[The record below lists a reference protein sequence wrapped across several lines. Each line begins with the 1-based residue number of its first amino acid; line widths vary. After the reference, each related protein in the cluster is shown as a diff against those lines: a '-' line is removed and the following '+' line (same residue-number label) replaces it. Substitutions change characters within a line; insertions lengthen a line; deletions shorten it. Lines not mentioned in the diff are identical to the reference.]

1 MIKGIVLAFSAVNM
15 PLETSQVLTLVET
28 YLGRHVFAP
37 TITDRLKLWSDEIR
51 QRKTKCLGHKRI
63 ASEIVEHVDSF
74 CVYLEEAIVRRRLMA
89 HNCINYDETRLALY
103 DSGQVKLERIDKRRG
118 DSKLGLGV
126 TLGSLVPFV
135 SADGVVL
142 MSVIIL
148 KATDVENHQM
158 GTIKLPLCSI
168 AHLFRSKHP
177 VYFCATESGYTNKCL
192 NSRILQ
198 KFVEH
203 WVERSPGLH
212 CYVFSDQLSSHFD
225 IATIQTALLIKRVS
239 CCGPSLP
246 TPPTFSNHSMTSV
259 LHLRK
264 NHS

>member
-1 MIKGIVLAFSAVNM
+1 M
-15 PLETSQVLTLVET
+15 
-28 YLGRHVFAP
+28 R
-37 TITDRLKLWSDEIR
+37 W
-51 QRKTKCLGHKRI
+51 
-63 ASEIVEHVDSF
+63 
-74 CVYLEEAIVRRRLMA
+74 RLMA
-89 HNCINYDETRLALY
+89 HNCINFDETRLALY
-103 DSGQVKLERIDKRRG
+103 DSGQVKLERIDKQCG

-168 AHLFRSKHP
+168 AHLFHSKHP

-198 KFVEH
+198 KFVEL
-203 WVERSPGLH
+203 WETS
-212 CYVFSDQLSSHFD
+212 
-225 IATIQTALLIKRVS
+225 IAMSFLTNCHPILTLPQSKLVINRVP

-259 LHLRK
+259 LHALSQCYTPK
-264 NHS
+264 PLN